1 MVALPSSPWQ
11 VGGPGQGQQIQT
23 PYDGT
28 SLRLDSD
35 LYYAGAKIGFSPLEI
50 DEMELWQ
57 IAAAFG
63 SDYERPEHDGEQ
75 NSGSGVR
82 SNRDVLAER
91 MAHFKGEGPKPEA
104 EKPGGDVLNLMKV
117 IEQG

>member
-1 MVALPSSPWQ
+1 MVTLPSSPWQ
-11 VGGPGQGQQIQT
+11 VGGSGQGQQIQT

-28 SLRLDSD
+28 ALRLDAD
-35 LYYAGAKIGFSPLEI
+35 LYNAGAKLGFSPLDV

-57 IAAAFG
+57 LAAAFG
-63 SDYERPEHDGEQ
+63 TDYDRPEDDGEQ
-75 NSGSGVR
+75 SNGSGVR

-104 EKPGGDVLNLMKV
+104 EKPRGDVLNLMKV
-117 IEQG
+117 IDQG

>member
-1 MVALPSSPWQ
+1 M
-11 VGGPGQGQQIQT
+11 
-23 PYDGT
+23 
-28 SLRLDSD
+28 
-35 LYYAGAKIGFSPLEI
+35 GFSPLEI

-63 SDYERPEHDGEQ
+63 SDYDRPEYDGEQ
-75 NSGSGVR
+75 SNGSGVR

-104 EKPGGDVLNLMKV
+104 EGPGGDVLNLMKV